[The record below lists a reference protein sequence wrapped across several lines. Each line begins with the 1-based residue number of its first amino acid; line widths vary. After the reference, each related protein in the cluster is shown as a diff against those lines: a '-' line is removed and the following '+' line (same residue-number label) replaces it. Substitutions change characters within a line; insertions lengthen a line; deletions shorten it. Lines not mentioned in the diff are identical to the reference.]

1 MSRAGPAAYP
11 RRRFLASCAALPLLA
26 ACDWSRPPV
35 FLGVDITGADYGR
48 DFRLRDPDGRE
59 RTLADFRGKAV
70 MVFFGFT
77 QCPDVCPT
85 ALSRA
90 VEVKRL
96 LGSDGEHLQVL
107 FVSLDPE
114 RDTPAILKAYTAAFD
129 PAFLGLSGDLA
140 QTAATA
146 EHFKVYYKKVPSG
159 DAYTLDH
166 SAMTY
171 VYDPAG
177 NLRLMLRHTQTAGD
191 YAADIRKLLH
201 PA

>member
-1 MSRAGPAAYP
+1 MSQQDRHPVP
-11 RRRFLASCAALPLLA
+11 RRGFLAACAALAMLA
-26 ACDWSRPPV
+26 ACDTKRPPV
-35 FLGVDITGADYGR
+35 FTGVDVTGADFGR

-90 VEVKRL
+90 VEVRQL
-96 LGSDGEHLQVL
+96 LGKDGERLQVL
-107 FVSLDPE
+107 FVTLDPE
-114 RDTPAILKAYTAAFD
+114 RDMPAILKAYTGAFD
-129 PAFLGLSGDLA
+129 PTFLGLSGDA
-140 QTAATA
+140 QQTAATA
-146 EHFKVYYKKVPSG
+146 KAFNVYYRKVPAG
-159 DAYTLDH
+159 DSYTLDH

-177 NLRLMLRHTQTAGD
+177 NLRLMLRHNQGAAD
-191 YAADIRKLLH
+191 YAADIRQILH
-201 PA
+201 AS